1 MQFKMPD
8 RLKSDKAQN
17 QNLAKKMPIRRRW
30 AKRWK
35 GLDRAA
41 KYLCISTTD
50 H

>member
-17 QNLAKKMPIRRRW
+17 QNLDKKNAHQASMGKKVEVVRS
-30 AKRWK
+30 
-35 GLDRAA
+35 
-41 KYLCISTTD
+41 CCEVSV